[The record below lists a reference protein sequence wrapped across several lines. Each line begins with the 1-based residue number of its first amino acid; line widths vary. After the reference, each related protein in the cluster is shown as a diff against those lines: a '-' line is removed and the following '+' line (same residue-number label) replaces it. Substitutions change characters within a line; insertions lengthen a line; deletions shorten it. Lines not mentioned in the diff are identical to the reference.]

1 MKDLI
6 QLFKEQFSHLE
17 LIYKLAIFNVKS
29 EYSNHYLGIFWNIL
43 QPALQVGLYYL
54 VFGLGLRSTR
64 ADIDG
69 IPFIIH
75 LISGLFPWL
84 FISQSINRGSNAIFS
99 KLSIVTKMKFP
110 SSTLLSITFV
120 NSLINLLITTAFLF
134 VVSLYH
140 HYVPGWHY
148 LIFIY
153 FIIASYA
160 FIFGLSLIMSTLTVL
175 VRDTRNLLQNFLRM
189 CFFLTPV
196 FWSIENST
204 PVMKH
209 ITGLNPFTYLVGVY
223 RSAFTH
229 AGGGLYGAWHDH
241 LYFWA
246 LSLLLLFIGAKIH
259 FKFRNRLV
267 DYL

>member
-6 QLFKEQFSHLE
+6 QLFKEQLTHLE
-17 LIYKLAIFNVKS
+17 LIYKLAIFNIKS

-54 VFGLGLRSTR
+54 VFGLGLRSVR
-64 ADIDG
+64 ADVDG

-110 SSTLLSITFV
+110 SSTLLSINFV
-120 NSLINLLITTAFLF
+120 NSLINLMITTTFLF
-134 VVSLYH
+134 VLSVIH
-140 HYVPGWHY
+140 HYVPWWHY
-148 LIFIY
+148 FIFFY
-153 FIIASYA
+153 FVFASYV
-160 FIFGLSLIMSTLTVL
+160 FIFGISLIMSTLTVL
-175 VRDTRNLLQNFLRM
+175 VRDTRNLLQNFIRM
-189 CFFLTPV
+189 CFFLTPI
-196 FWSIENST
+196 FWTVEHST
-204 PVMKH
+204 PLMQK
-209 ITGLNPFTYLVGVY
+209 ITGLNPFTYLVGIY

-229 AGGGLYGAWHDH
+229 AEVPMYGAWHDH
-241 LYFWA
+241 LYFWC
-246 LSLLLLFIGAKIH
+246 LSLLMLYFGAKIH